1 MKTKQ
6 LPVPVRNLNENLAL
20 LLFMSIMLI
29 LSLFQD
35 ANAQGEDRFK
45 NDPYFPGKHKFTA
58 GVITSYTGTTP
69 PPVLIADVTYGVSNK
84 FSFGIVGGTTGNLA
98 LCGFRLHAN
107 LLEHNNF
114 RLLYRMTNIYY
125 FERNGTFLFDKTNKQ
140 VMPWMLTLGMLDAEW
155 RFDSG
160 IRWSIGPGF
169 LETHCIDGMMNL
181 LTGRTPSPKEKE
193 EELEFE
199 LFNTIQTSVSI
210 PLSKKF
216 TFRPEVITVWD
227 GVQLVSGNGHKV
239 RPLYIYLNLVYRF

>member
-155 RFDSG
+155 RFATLIVILKCNCDILEKNCETPG
-160 IRWSIGPGF
+160 ISNHRVIANNCASFFLLLDIKSI
-169 LETHCIDGMMNL
+169 
-181 LTGRTPSPKEKE
+181 
-193 EELEFE
+193 
-199 LFNTIQTSVSI
+199 
-210 PLSKKF
+210 
-216 TFRPEVITVWD
+216 
-227 GVQLVSGNGHKV
+227 KV
-239 RPLYIYLNLVYRF
+239 